1 MSLTIPCQKQSP
13 LPSLPLFLSPNFILH
28 SAYHLT
34 LHFCICQLSL
44 HTAGFGPWRQGF
56 GVFYSLSY
64 PQQIDQKLALDP
76 YFKKKK
82 KKTCWINKWKNF
94 RDLKTSCSLM
104 PGHTAAGWSWRMFLW
119 NCPTS
124 AKTAHDNLSSMI
136 SIGNTPENI
145 LLPWYPTREGL
156 HLEYYMQL

>member
-1 MSLTIPCQKQSP
+1 MHDLPFLDIEALNLSHLLSSPHTHLAPAVPAYLKHGTKLPCDLCTFSLPGLFFLLLPSSFCSNVTLSAMSLTIPCQKQSP

-44 HTAGFGPWRQGF
+44 HTAGFGPRRQGF

-82 KKTCWINKWKNF
+82 NLLNK
-94 RDLKTSCSLM
+94 
-104 PGHTAAGWSWRMFLW
+104 
-119 NCPTS
+119 
-124 AKTAHDNLSSMI
+124 
-136 SIGNTPENI
+136 
-145 LLPWYPTREGL
+145 
-156 HLEYYMQL
+156 